1 MPVML
6 GVLVGSLVG
15 ARVLEKVESA
25 ALRRLF
31 AAVIAVL
38 GIEMIYNGL
47 TGRV

>member
-1 MPVML
+1 
-6 GVLVGSLVG
+6 
-15 ARVLEKVESA
+15 VLENVEST

-31 AAVIAVL
+31 TAVIVVL